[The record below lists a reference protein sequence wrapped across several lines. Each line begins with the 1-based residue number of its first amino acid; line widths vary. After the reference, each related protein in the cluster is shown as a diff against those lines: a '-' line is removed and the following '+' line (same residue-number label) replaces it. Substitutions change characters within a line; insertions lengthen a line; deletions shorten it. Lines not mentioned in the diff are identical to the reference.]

1 MTMKRPKRLW
11 WLILPALVMVLLFWR
26 LLRPRVVV
34 EVAPVQRGAIT
45 VTVDEDGK
53 MRVRDR
59 FVVNATLTGE
69 LERISLRAGDVVQAG
84 QPIATLV
91 SLAPGL
97 LDVRARGEAEAR
109 IGAAAASQQRAQA
122 AAERAETA
130 LRFARSDAERM
141 RTLAEEGAATLRDRE
156 RAETELQAAEKDLR
170 SAQFASH
177 AAAHELEMARA
188 ARLTRQRGGERFAL
202 RAPVS
207 GRVLRVVRE
216 SEGFVNGG
224 DPLLEIGNP
233 SSLEAVV
240 DVLSTDAVEIIPGAE
255 ATLVHWGGK
264 APLKARVS
272 RVEPSA
278 VTKVSALGVEEQR
291 VNVILDITSP
301 LAEWQKLGDGYRV
314 EAQIV
319 VFHGSDVLKAPTSA
333 MFRSGQDWAVF
344 VLDGHRARR
353 RKITVGP
360 SNGVEFVAE
369 GGLKQGERVLV
380 HPGDAIHEGTRVR
393 FR

>member
-1 MTMKRPKRLW
+1 MKRPKRLW
-11 WLILPALVMVLLFWR
+11 WLSLAVLVAVLLFWM
-26 LLRPRVVV
+26 LLRPRIVV
-34 EVAPVQRGAIT
+34 EIAPVQRGAIT

-59 FVVNATLTGE
+59 YVVNATLTGE
-69 LERISLRAGDVVQAG
+69 LERISLHAGDLVQAG

-109 IGAAAASQQRAQA
+109 IGAAAASQARAQA
-122 AAERAETA
+122 AADRAQSA
-130 LRFARSDAERM
+130 LKFARSDAERM
-141 RTLAEEGAATLRDRE
+141 RTLADKGAATRRDLE

-170 SAQFASH
+170 SAQFAQH
-177 AAAHELEMARA
+177 AATHELEMART
-188 ARLTRQRGGERFAL
+188 ARLTRQRGGERFEL

-207 GRVLRVVRE
+207 GRVLRLARE
-216 SEGFVNGG
+216 SEGFVNAGE
-224 DPLLEIGNP
+224 PLVEIGDP
-233 SSLEAVV
+233 SSLEAVI
-240 DVLSTDAVEIIPGAE
+240 DVLSTDAVEIVPGAD

-301 LAEWQKLGDGYRV
+301 PAEWRKLGDGYRV

-319 VFHGSDVLKAPTSA
+319 VFRGTDVLKAPTSA
-333 MFRSGQDWAVF
+333 LFRSGQDWAVY
-344 VLDGHRARR
+344 VVDGRRARK
-353 RKITVGP
+353 RKVAVGP
-360 SNGVEFVAE
+360 SNGVELVVDA
-369 GGLKQGERVLV
+369 GLREGERVLL

-393 FR
+393 LR

>member
-1 MTMKRPKRLW
+1 MKRPRHLW
-11 WLILPALVMVLLFWR
+11 WLMVPVVVAVLLSWM

-34 EVAPVQRGAIT
+34 EVAPVERGAIT
-45 VTVDEDGK
+45 VTIDEDGK

-59 FVVNATLTGE
+59 YVVNATLTGE
-69 LERISLRAGDVVQAG
+69 LERIPLRAGDVVQAG

-109 IGAAAASQQRAQA
+109 IGAAAAGEARAQA
-122 AAERAETA
+122 ATDRAEAA
-130 LRFARSDAERM
+130 LTLARSDAQRM
-141 RTLAEEGAATLRDRE
+141 RTLSDKGAATLRDRE
-156 RAETELQAAEKDLR
+156 RAETELRTAEKDLR
-170 SAQFASH
+170 SAQFAQH
-177 AAAHELEMARA
+177 AATHELEMART
-188 ARLTRQRGGERFAL
+188 ARLARQRGGERFEL

-216 SEGFVNGG
+216 SEGFVNAGE
-224 DPLLEIGNP
+224 PLLEIGDP

-240 DVLSTDAVEIIPGAE
+240 DVLSTDAVAIVPGSE

-264 APLKARVS
+264 APLKARVA

-291 VNVILDITSP
+291 VNVILDVTSP
-301 LAEWQKLGDGYRV
+301 PFEWRKLGDGYRV

-319 VFHGSDVLKAPTSA
+319 VFRGADVLKAPTSA
-333 MFRSGQDWAVF
+333 LFRSGQDWAVF
-344 VLDGHRARR
+344 VVEGRRARK
-353 RKITVGP
+353 RKVTVGP
-360 SNGVEFVAE
+360 SNGIELVVEK
-369 GGLKQGERVLV
+369 GLAQGERVLV
-380 HPGDAIHEGTRVR
+380 HPGDAVREGTRVR
-393 FR
+393 VR